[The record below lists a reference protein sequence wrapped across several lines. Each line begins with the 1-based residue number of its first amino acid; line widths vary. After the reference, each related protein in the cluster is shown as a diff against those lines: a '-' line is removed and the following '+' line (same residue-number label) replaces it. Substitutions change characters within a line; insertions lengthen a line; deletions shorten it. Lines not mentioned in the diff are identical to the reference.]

1 MAAFIVLLL
10 STAFI
15 PWMPLHAAPPSA
27 VDFLQQ
33 ATSQS
38 TSVKSVKY
46 SLLLSNNTDVTGNDP
61 QTGVSLS
68 SMVFDPQNGLIY
80 VTDTFSDRVLIFNPA
95 TDSFTGSVWVG
106 SFPLSM
112 AYDSANGMVYVS
124 NPYSRNL
131 SVISTASNTLAGTI
145 PLNVSVNF
153 ITYDSGNSCLYLKE
167 VYNQTLLQFNTT
179 TKSVVSNITLSQ
191 NDIAIFFDYS
201 VSNNLIYG
209 AGALGNFY
217 KINPT
222 NGSVISAWDG
232 IGDTVN
238 VYCDPFN
245 GTVFVLYNIGNSI
258 GAINET
264 TNTWVSRMSSPSQ
277 PIYSFFQSMA
287 ALPGSDDIYVA
298 NSETDSVMEYN
309 VTTGSLTGNI
319 PVGATPYW
327 IVYDTVNGML
337 YVSNSQSNS
346 ISEIDPHTDRVVS
359 TVPLLPAPGAVAYD
373 QANSMVYVTD
383 LSANSLLAI
392 DSTTDRVVSSVAVGD
407 CPEGVAVDSATGNV
421 YVANTGS
428 NSVSV
433 VNISANRVD
442 ATIPVGWN
450 PQDIAFD
457 THNGLIYVTNSNS
470 NNVSIINPASQ
481 QVAGSVN
488 VGHMP
493 WGVAYDPLNQLV
505 YVADFYSDS
514 ISEINGTTQSVVYSM
529 TQVPDPSGI
538 AFDPFNGYLVALS
551 YGNPGFDITVMT
563 GNNQLVGLMV
573 LLDTMGNIVGNG
585 GGTIVYDPADNNL
598 YSTIPETG
606 QLQAISS
613 QLNTNLPVGKLSVG
627 YYPSGIAFDA
637 LNNYLYVANTYSGT
651 VSIISTGTF
660 YNTTFSETGLP
671 RGAKW
676 TVLMEHGVFT
686 TNASSLSFLLMN
698 GSYNYSVSASDTAW
712 GTPNPVGT
720 VEVKGSAA
728 AEAFVFSTTYI
739 VTVIARGLP
748 SQSGQAY
755 IWMLTVNGQQFY
767 VAGPGTSFP
776 EPNGTYSYSVYHLV
790 NYSKQY
796 IASGE
801 FYVSGA
807 ATTVYVDVT
816 STQVLLDELITYLL
830 PSAIAVAAG
839 VAGFFIYRRLR
850 EGKEHN

>member
-1 MAAFIVLLL
+1 
-10 STAFI
+10 
-15 PWMPLHAAPPSA
+15 
-27 VDFLQQ
+27 
-33 ATSQS
+33 
-38 TSVKSVKY
+38 
-46 SLLLSNNTDVTGNDP
+46 
-61 QTGVSLS
+61 
-68 SMVFDPQNGLIY
+68 MVFDPQNGLIY
-80 VTDTFSDRVLIFNPA
+80 VADTFSDRVLIFNPA

-131 SVISTASNTLAGTI
+131 SAISTASNTLAGTI
-145 PLNVSVNF
+145 PLNVGVNY
-153 ITYDSGNSCLYLKE
+153 ITYDSKNSCLYLME
-167 VYNQTLLQFNTT
+167 DYNQTLLQFNTT
-179 TKSVVSNITLSQ
+179 TKSVVSNITLNQ
-191 NDIAIFFDYS
+191 NDLALFFGYS
-201 VSNNLIYG
+201 ASDNLIYVSS
-209 AGALGNFY
+209 ASGNVY
-217 KINPT
+217 EISPS
-222 NGSVISAWDG
+222 NGSVVSSLNGASG
-232 IGDTVN
+232 PLN

-264 TNTWVSRMSSPSQ
+264 TNIWVSRMNSPSQ
-277 PIYSFFQSMA
+277 PIYSFFQSIA
-287 ALPGSDDIYVA
+287 ALPGSNDVYVA

-327 IVYDTVNGML
+327 IVYDTFNGML

-346 ISEIDPHTDRVVS
+346 ISEIDPHTNRVVS
-359 TVPLLPAPGAVAYD
+359 TVPLQPAPGAVAYD
-373 QANSMVYVTD
+373 WANSMVYVTD
-383 LSANSLLAI
+383 LSTNRLLAI

-407 CPEGVAVDSATGNV
+407 CPEGVAVDPATGNV

-428 NSVSV
+428 SNVSV
-433 VNISANRVD
+433 VNVSTSRVD

-450 PQDIAFD
+450 PQDLAFD
-457 THNGLIYVTNSNS
+457 TQNGLIYVTNTNS
-470 NNVSIINPASQ
+470 NNVSVINPASQ
-481 QVAGSVN
+481 QVAGSVD
-488 VGHMP
+488 VGRMP
-493 WGVAYDPLNQLV
+493 WGVTYDPLNQLV

-514 ISEINGTTQSVVYSM
+514 ISEINGTTQSVVYNM

-551 YGNPGFDITVMT
+551 YGNPGFGITVMT

-573 LLDTMGNIVGNG
+573 LLDTMGTIVGNG

-651 VSIISTGTF
+651 VSIITTGTF
-660 YNTTFSETGLP
+660 YNATFSETGLP

-676 TVLMEHGVFT
+676 TVLMENGVFT

-698 GSYNYSVSASDTAW
+698 GSYNYTVSVSDTAW
-712 GTPNPVGT
+712 GTQDPVGT
-720 VEVKGSAA
+720 VEIKGSAV
-728 AEAFVFSTTYI
+728 AESFVFSTTYI
-739 VTVIARGLP
+739 VTVKARGLP
-748 SQSGQAY
+748 SQSNQAY
-755 IWMLTVNGQQFY
+755 IWMLVVNGQRFY
-767 VAGPGTSFP
+767 VAGSGTSFL
-776 EPNGTYSYSVYHLV
+776 EPNGTYRYSVYHIV
-790 NYSKQY
+790 NYTEQFIS
-796 IASGE
+796 SGE
-801 FYVSGA
+801 FHVSGA